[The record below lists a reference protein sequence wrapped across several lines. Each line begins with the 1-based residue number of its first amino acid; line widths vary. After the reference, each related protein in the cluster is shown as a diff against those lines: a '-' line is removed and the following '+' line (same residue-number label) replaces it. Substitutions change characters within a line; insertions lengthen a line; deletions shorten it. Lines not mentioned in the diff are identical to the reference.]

1 MQNKKRDKRKIKGT
15 EDTINEEGMK
25 IAKLADTLERRKLT
39 VQVKKLQSFRNKVN
53 TKSRWKQ
60 NRKNYQIDIG

>member
-53 TKSRWKQ
+53 TKSR
-60 NRKNYQIDIG
+60 